1 MSATTP
7 INQQN
12 PLTRFMRQP
21 KIYITMPSQGQYWPP
36 GSIELPE
43 NGQVP
48 VFSMTAR
55 DELLFKTPD
64 ALMNGQAVV
73 DVIQSC
79 VPNIKNAWHTPSI
92 DMDMILVAIRMAT
105 YGEKMSVKYQVPV
118 IEEETDYEIDLH
130 QFIDRSSE
138 NMWIEQV
145 PIDNELI
152 VFIKPLTYRHM
163 TNISVKSFETSKIMQ
178 IAQNDSLSDKQKL
191 DMVNNSFKILSELT
205 TDLMMGTIFKI
216 KTPEGDV
223 TDSRYIKEFIEN
235 ADKSVFDIV
244 QQHINDLK
252 EQNEIKPVTM
262 ATTEDQ
268 QARGAPVS
276 FDIPINFDQTNFFA

>member
-105 YGEKMSVKYQVPV
+105 YGEKMSIKYQVPV